1 MYGAFIADP
10 NSPENLEKKKVE
22 NKELD
27 PQQAAMA
34 NKWSEAMDD
43 VPEQGAEAEPTIPE
57 TEPQLQ
63 ANLEEGM
70 TTEDA
75 DAATELP
82 TDEDTPEEPTE
93 KNGIVADAVAE
104 GAKLVVDTTVSNPI
118 ESGIADAAID
128 AIHDAVEKQDEKPA
142 ETEQPAEARSIQ
154 HFAPGAAT
162 ESTFSP
168 LPPEEQQ
175 AGKIVAEAAH
185 GQTYSEP
192 GEADTPHV
200 VDEDNLV
207 AREVGSNLG
216 EGGLDLNSVGQ
227 KLEGDGVD
235 IQGEVDSLKTDIAED
250 LAAATTAG
258 NAENEERDAVTA
270 NNLAVEGASSALA
283 AKEAAGEAIEE
294 AKHGYD
300 DALEKIEK
308 ANELANQAVELANTS
323 EEVAVS
329 AGSTVATEAISDTME
344 MAKEAENLANKAD
357 EIAKKAD
364 EEKAENGG
372 KDPAET
378 DDDPD
383 DGKNVFSADE
393 YPELKDLD
401 NGEAKTITG

>member
-1 MYGAFIADP
+1 MFGGYDP
-10 NSPENLEKKKVE
+10 AYNPENLEKKKIE

-34 NKWSEAMDD
+34 NKWSEAMED
-43 VPEQGAEAEPTIPE
+43 VPEQGGEAEPTIPE

-63 ANLEEGM
+63 ANLAEGM
-70 TTEDA
+70 AAEEA

-82 TDEDTPEEPTE
+82 TDENSPDEPAE
-93 KNGIVADAVAE
+93 KNGIVNDVVAE
-104 GAKLVVDTTVSNPI
+104 GAKIAVDATIQNPV
-118 ESGIADAAID
+118 ESHIADAAID
-128 AIHDAVEKQDEKPA
+128 AVHDAIESHEEEKPA
-142 ETEQPAEARSIQ
+142 DAEQPAEASSIQ
-154 HFAPGAAT
+154 HFAPDTTA

-168 LPPEEQQ
+168 LSPEEQQ
-175 AGKIVAEAAH
+175 AGKIAAEAAH
-185 GQTYSEP
+185 GKTYTEP

-216 EGGLDLNSVGQ
+216 EGNLDLNSVGQ
-227 KLEGDGVD
+227 KLEGEGVD
-235 IQGEVDSLKTDIAED
+235 IQGEVESLNTDIAED

-258 NAENEERDAVTA
+258 NVENEERDAVTA

-294 AKHGYD
+294 AKHGSD

-323 EEVAVS
+323 EEVAIS
-329 AGSTVATEAISDTME
+329 AGSTVATEAISDTQE
-344 MAKEAENLANKAD
+344 MAKEAQDLAAKAD